1 MQQALAALFFR
12 DLTRLHQEIEA
23 YPDDETLWRVADGI
37 SNSAG
42 NLVLHLMGNLNSY
55 LGATLGQTGY
65 VRNREAEF
73 STKNLSKQELLGK
86 IEATRR
92 VVETVV
98 QSLSDEQLAAPFPIE
113 VLGYPM
119 STQYFLVHIHGHL
132 NYHLGQIDYHR
143 RLLVVGGA
151 IEFVN

>member
-1 MQQALAALFFR
+1 MQPALAALFYR

-23 YPDDETLWRVADGI
+23 YPDGETLWRVAEGI

-55 LGATLGQTGY
+55 LGAALGQTGY

-73 STKNLSKQELLGK
+73 STKNLSKQDLLER
-86 IEATRR
+86 IVATRR
-92 VVETVV
+92 VVETVI
-98 QSLSDEQLAAPFPIE
+98 QSLSEEQLAAPFPIE

-119 STQYFLVHIHGHL
+119 STLSFLFHAHGHL
-132 NYHLGQIDYHR
+132 TYHLGQIDYHR

-151 IEFVN
+151 IDFVH